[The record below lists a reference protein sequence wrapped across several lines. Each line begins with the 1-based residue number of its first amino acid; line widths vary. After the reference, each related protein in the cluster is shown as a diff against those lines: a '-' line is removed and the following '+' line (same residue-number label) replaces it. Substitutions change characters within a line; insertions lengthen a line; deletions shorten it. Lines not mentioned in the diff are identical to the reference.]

1 MANINVC
8 IGSRLRKG
16 RSFNELNQIE
26 TDAIDIAQYIYSH
39 YGWRFSN
46 DMQIALAEVP
56 CEKGG
61 GKSTMISYQLTWCNS
76 GTKKTR
82 SCEIF
87 KSETTHKELNPTI
100 HDYHGFIVL
109 KQRLRA
115 GTLNKILK

>member
-16 RSFNELNQIE
+16 RSFLELNQIE
-26 TDAIDIAQYIYSH
+26 NDAIDIAEYIYDH
-39 YGWRFSN
+39 YRWRFSN

-87 KSETTHKELNPTI
+87 KSETTHKKQDPTI
-100 HDYHGFIVL
+100 HDYHGFTAL
-109 KQRLRA
+109 KQRLKA

>member
-16 RSFNELNQIE
+16 RSLNQLNQIE
-26 TDAIDIAQYIYSH
+26 NDAIDVAEYIYNH

-46 DMQIALAEVP
+46 DMQIALTEVP
-56 CEKGG
+56 CQKGG

-87 KSETTHKELNPTI
+87 KSEQTYKKSDPNV
-100 HDYHGFIVL
+100 HDYHGFDRL
-109 KQRLRA
+109 KSRLLD
-115 GTLNKILK
+115 GSLHKILK

>member
-1 MANINVC
+1 MANVNVC

-16 RSFNELNQIE
+16 RSLNQLNQIE
-26 TDAIDIAQYIYSH
+26 KDAIDVAEYIYNH

-46 DMQIALAEVP
+46 DMQVALAEVP
-56 CEKGG
+56 CQQGD

-87 KSETTHKELNPTI
+87 KSEITHKEPNPNI
-100 HDYHGFIVL
+100 HDYHGFTKLVE
-109 KQRLRA
+109 RLNK
-115 GTLNKILK
+115 GTLYEILK

>member
-26 TDAIDIAQYIYSH
+26 NDAVDIAEYIYNH
-39 YGWRFSN
+39 YRWRFSN

-56 CEKGG
+56 CTTGG

-76 GTKKTR
+76 GPKKTR

-87 KSETTHKELNPTI
+87 KSEWTHKQSDPNV
-100 HDYHGFIVL
+100 HDYHGFTVL
-109 KQRLRA
+109 KQRLLD
-115 GTLNKILK
+115 GSLHKILK

>member
-16 RSFNELNQIE
+16 RSLNQLNQIE
-26 TDAIDIAQYIYSH
+26 NDAIDVAKYIYNH

-87 KSETTHKELNPTI
+87 KSESTCNKTDPTI
-100 HDYHGFIVL
+100 HDYHGFTRLVE
-109 KQRLRA
+109 RLRA